1 MAGRFEIKRGA
12 SGKVN
17 IALKA
22 RNGRTI
28 LTGQHYA
35 DKAGAENGVRS
46 VRENASDDAKFER
59 KQAKD
64 GRPYFVLKAG
74 NGQVIGQS
82 QMYAS
87 TRAMENGIASVRRH
101 AAEADL
107 DDQAG

>member
-12 SGKVN
+12 TGKVN
-17 IALKA
+17 LSLKA

-46 VRENASDDAKFER
+46 VRENAADDAKFER

-64 GRPYFVLKAG
+64 GRPYFVLKAA

-82 QMYAS
+82 QMYSSA
-87 TRAMENGIASVRRH
+87 RAMENGIASVRRH
-101 AAEADL
+101 ASDARV
-107 DDQAG
+107 DDQVG